1 VEDESPLGVMQNKDT
16 SFYLHIVKPK
26 LDAMTPNT
34 NMESIVDIDINA
46 WQNFRNY
53 PNGNVNLHYNDVR
66 CPQIFWAQQR
76 ISNKSVLGDLY
87 SCLGFGCVLKKV
99 ATIDVVQTCHAEAR
113 GNILLAVINQYLSKN
128 TGARHT
134 MHH

>member
-1 VEDESPLGVMQNKDT
+1 VKDESLLGVMQNKDT

-26 LDAMTPNT
+26 LNAMMPNT
-34 NMESIVDIDINA
+34 NMESILDIDINA

-66 CPQIFWAQQR
+66 RPQIFWAQQR

-87 SCLGFGCVLKKV
+87 SCLGIWVCSEKV
-99 ATIDVVQTCHAEAR
+99 ATIDIVQKCHAEAR
-113 GNILLAVINQYLSKN
+113 GNILLVVINWYLRKN